1 MIPVLYVCELAHSHT
16 HTQTRTNHIPTFFSP
31 TAKKAEY
38 GLESLNRLYMLYIFH
53 GKRFLILADLVV
65 KESLRRNNFFKNNDL
80 IAGENES
87 CA

>member
-1 MIPVLYVCELAHSHT
+1 MIPVLCVCELAHSHT
-16 HTQTRTNHIPTFFSP
+16 HTNHIPTFFSP

-53 GKRFLILADLVV
+53 GKRFLILAGDIVV